1 MVRGPIFPAAGV
13 QTRWPPSHPL
23 ADRPEPAPSAAST
36 ETVAD
41 LLRRLGGI
49 PARRVR
55 LHPTPG
61 TATERDLIAANESK
75 FGTALCELVDGTLVE
90 KPMGLEES
98 GNSALLIMF
107 LNSFVHPRRLGLVT
121 APDGPFRIESG
132 SIRLPDISFFARSP
146 PGGKIPKGPVAP
158 VAPDLAVEVLS
169 KSNTKAEI
177 ARKLREYFA
186 SGTRLAWIIDPK
198 KQSVRVHTSPTESVF
213 LKADAVLDGGDVLP
227 GFGLPLADLFPDR
240 EA

>member
-1 MVRGPIFPAAGV
+1 MATAPSPRRTSRPAA
-13 QTRWPPSHPL
+13 
-23 ADRPEPAPSAAST
+23 EPIPSAGPA

-41 LLRRLGGI
+41 LLRRLGSI

-61 TATERDLIAANESK
+61 TATERDLIRENESK
-75 FGTALCELVDGTLVE
+75 LRTALYELVDGTLVE
-90 KPMGLEES
+90 KPKGLEES
-98 GNSALLIMF
+98 GLAALLIMF
-107 LNSFVHPRRLGLVT
+107 LNNFVHPRRLGLVT

-132 SIRLPDISFFARSP
+132 SIRLPDVSFFVRANQ
-146 PGGKIPKGPVAP
+146 PGGKSPGGPVAQ
-158 VAPDLAVEVLS
+158 VAPDLAVEILS

-186 SGTRLAWIIDPK
+186 SGARLAWIVDPRTRT
-198 KQSVRVHTSPTESVF
+198 VRVHTSPTESTR
-213 LKADAVLDGGDVLP
+213 LDAETGVLDGGDVLP
-227 GFGLPLADLFPDR
+227 GFRLALADLFPGP

>member
-1 MVRGPIFPAAGV
+1 MATVSSPRRTP
-13 QTRWPPSHPL
+13 Q
-23 ADRPEPAPSAAST
+23 PAPSAEST

-61 TATERDLIAANESK
+61 TATERDLIRANDSK
-75 FGTALCELVDGTLVE
+75 LRTALCELVDGTLVE

-98 GNSALLIMF
+98 GIAALLIMF
-107 LNSFVHPRRLGLVT
+107 LNNFVHPRRLGLVT
-121 APDGPFRIESG
+121 DPDGPFRIESG
-132 SIRLPDISFFARSP
+132 SIRLPDISFFARASH
-146 PGGKIPKGPVAP
+146 PGGKNPRGPIAR

-186 SGTRLAWIIDPK
+186 SGTRLAWIVDPRTK
-198 KQSVRVHTSPTESVF
+198 TVRVHTSPTESTL
-213 LKADAVLDGGDVLP
+213 LKGDAVLDGGDVLP
-227 GFGLPLADLFPDR
+227 GFQLPLADLFPGR
-240 EA
+240 AE